1 MQATR
6 RIVTTLAL
14 AVALF
19 VMVAAPGGI
28 SPPTNQSPPMV
39 TGTAQVGQTLTCSEG
54 GWNGTQPIAYTFQW
68 IRSGTAIPGATVSTY
83 VLTPEDAGA
92 QIVCA
97 VTATNDAGFVSAS
110 SSAVIPVGLSAPT
123 PEPAADAIPPT
134 VTGFSISPRKFRIL
148 YRTCK
153 NNKQTKIPKVE
164 FNYTLSE
171 NANVKITTRYA
182 GSDAKKAIPGNHD
195 GTMAIAG
202 NAGGNKANFGKE
214 LHGRYVL
221 LVGKYT
227 ATIVAT
233 DAVGNQ
239 SNVAKLTF
247 RVLLAERGDGK
258 RCVLGNPGKQ
268 PKLKIP

>member
-1 MQATR
+1 
-6 RIVTTLAL
+6 
-14 AVALF
+14 
-19 VMVAAPGGI
+19 MVAAPGGI
-28 SPPTNQSPPMV
+28 SPPTNQSAPTI
-39 TGTAQVGQTLTCSEG
+39 TGIAQVGQTLTCSEG
-54 GWNGTQPIAYTFQW
+54 GWNGTQPIVYAFQW
-68 IRSGTAIPGATVSTY
+68 TRGGTAIPGATVSTY

-97 VTATNDAGFVSAS
+97 VTASNDAGSVVAS
-110 SSAVIPVGLSAPT
+110 SSAVIPVGLSAPA
-123 PEPAADAIPPT
+123 PEPAADAIPPV

-148 YRTCK
+148 YLTCK
-153 NNKQTKIPKVE
+153 NNKKTKIPKVM

-171 NANVKITTRYA
+171 AANVKITTRYA
-182 GSDAKKAIPGNHD
+182 GSDARKAIPGNHD
-195 GTMAIAG
+195 GTMAVAG
-202 NAGGNKANFGKE
+202 NAGANKAKFGRE

-233 DAVGNQ
+233 DAAGNP
-239 SNVAKLTF
+239 SNVVKLRF

-258 RCVLGNPGKQ
+258 RCILGKPGKQ

>member
-14 AVALF
+14 AAALF
-19 VMVAAPGGI
+19 VTVAAPGGI
-28 SPPTNQSPPMV
+28 SPPTNQSPPTV

-54 GWNGTQPIAYTFQW
+54 GWNGTQPIAYAFQW
-68 IRSGTAIPGATVSTY
+68 MRSGTPIPGATVSTY
-83 VLTPEDAGA
+83 VLTSEDDGA

-97 VTATNDAGFVSAS
+97 VTASNGAGSASAS
-110 SSAVIPVGLSAPT
+110 SSSVTPVGLSAPA
-123 PEPAADAIPPT
+123 PEPAGDTIPPT

-148 YRTCK
+148 YLTCK
-153 NNKQTKIPKVE
+153 NNKKTKIPRVE

-171 NANVKITTRYA
+171 NANLKITTRYA
-182 GSDAKKAIPGNHD
+182 GSDSKKAIPGNHD

-202 NAGGNKANFGKE
+202 NAGDNKANFGKE

-233 DAVGNQ
+233 DAAGNQ
-239 SNVAKLTF
+239 SNAVTLAF

-258 RCVLGNPGKQ
+258 RCVLGQPGKQ